1 MLSQAGK
8 AVKINWFVK
17 LVGRTLGFEY
27 MISGPENYRDF
38 QETGPWDQAPSWEKM
53 TNDRKQEANRA
64 GEEASLTPGLSDC
77 V

>member
-1 MLSQAGK
+1 MLSQSRK
-8 AVKINWFVK
+8 SVKINWFVK
-17 LVGRTLGFEY
+17 YDLRLDLSI

-38 QETGPWDQAPSWEKM
+38 QETGPLDQAPSLEKM

-64 GEEASLTPGLSDC
+64 GKEASLTPGLSDC

>member
-1 MLSQAGK
+1 
-8 AVKINWFVK
+8 
-17 LVGRTLGFEY
+17 

-64 GEEASLTPGLSDC
+64 GKEASLTPGLSDC
-77 V
+77 VDEIHVTAVSAVFCFVFLGF

>member
-1 MLSQAGK
+1 
-8 AVKINWFVK
+8 
-17 LVGRTLGFEY
+17 

-38 QETGPWDQAPSWEKM
+38 QERGPWDQAPSWEKM

-64 GEEASLTPGLSDC
+64 GKEASLTPGLSDC